1 MDCRCKGIHRC
12 EIYPASID
20 LYANNS
26 PPTLHTVQTVPPT
39 LDVAQ
44 TVPPTLDTAQK
55 GTPYTKYRTK
65 STGFSFRV
73 RSLFFVVSGCSG
85 SFSVEPRCGRVDRDT
100 PPHLPIHL
108 PPHLPT
114 PRSAW
119 SSRTMSGLEGNPSAT
134 SSGVAGSLLVVV

>member
-12 EIYPASID
+12 EIYPVSID
-20 LYANNS
+20 LYANNL

-44 TVPPTLDTAQK
+44 TVPPILDTAQK

-73 RSLFFVVSGCSG
+73 RSLLASC
-85 SFSVEPRCGRVDRDT
+85 RRVALVGEAGIIR
-100 PPHLPIHL
+100 I
-108 PPHLPT
+108 
-114 PRSAW
+114 
-119 SSRTMSGLEGNPSAT
+119 GLAHWEKKWEG
-134 SSGVAGSLLVVV
+134 GLRRG